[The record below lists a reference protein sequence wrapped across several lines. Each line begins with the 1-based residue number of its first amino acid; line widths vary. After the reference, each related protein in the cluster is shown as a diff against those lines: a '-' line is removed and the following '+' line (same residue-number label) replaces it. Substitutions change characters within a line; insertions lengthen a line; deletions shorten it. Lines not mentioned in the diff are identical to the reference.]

1 MLEIM
6 KTSKQ
11 IIVALFIVI
20 FFFQCTKDSTGNNT
34 ATNSQGAGG
43 STARF
48 TIAGNYLYVV
58 DHMSLKSFDISQTGN
73 PVFKGKTEI
82 GLNIETIFPYQDK
95 LFIGSASSMYIYS
108 LANAAKPARLAQA
121 DYSINM
127 ACDPVVAKDSVAYA
141 ALRVEFTGTCA
152 RGFGNS
158 SLMVYN
164 IKHISSPIL
173 MTQIGLQSPQ
183 GLGVKDSAL
192 YVCERAE
199 GLKIFD
205 VSSPYDPVFKMQIN
219 TETFYDVIP
228 YGNVLICQ
236 VQGGFA
242 LYDIGVNPLEPV
254 FISKILN

>member
-1 MLEIM
+1 M
-6 KTSKQ
+6 KTLKQ
-11 IIVALFIVI
+11 IIVFFFIVT
-20 FFFQCTKDSTGNNT
+20 FFFQCSKDSTGNN
-34 ATNSQGAGG
+34 AAANPQGAGG

-58 DHMSLKSFDISQTGN
+58 DHMSLKSFDITQPAN
-73 PVFKGKTEI
+73 PVYKDKTEI

-108 LANAAKPARLAQA
+108 LANPARPLRLARA
-121 DYSINM
+121 DYTISM

-141 ALRVEFTGTCA
+141 ALRVEFTGPCA

-164 IKHISSPIL
+164 IKDISTPVLIAE
-173 MTQIGLQSPQ
+173 IGLQSPQ

-192 YVCERAE
+192 YVCERTQ
-199 GLKIFD
+199 GMKIFN
-205 VSSPYDPVFKMQIN
+205 VSSPYNPVFKKQIS
-219 TETFYDVIP
+219 TEIFYDVIP
-228 YGNVLICQ
+228 YGNILICQ
-236 VQGGFA
+236 VHGGFA
-242 LYDIGVNPLEPV
+242 LFDIGNNPLEPV